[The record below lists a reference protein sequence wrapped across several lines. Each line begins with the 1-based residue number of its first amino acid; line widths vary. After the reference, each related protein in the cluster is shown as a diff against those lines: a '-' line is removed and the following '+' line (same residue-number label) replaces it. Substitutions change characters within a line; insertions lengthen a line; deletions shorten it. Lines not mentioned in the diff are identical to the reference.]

1 MILLRKNY
9 NATVV
14 SCFVGFISQ
23 AIVIGYVPLLFL
35 TFSKTYNIPLEK
47 ITLLITINF
56 IVQLIVDFLSAKFVD
71 KIGYRT
77 TMVAALTFVV
87 AGLTGL
93 TFIPS
98 IMPSK
103 LLGLLI
109 SVIIYAIGSGLL
121 EVMASPIAISC
132 PVKNKE
138 KAMSMLHSFYC
149 WGYVGV
155 VLLSTVFF
163 HFFGTHNWKILTL
176 LWAIIPLLNAISFT
190 IVPMPEPEESGH
202 GKLSLKELF
211 SNKLFWIFAI
221 MMTASGASE
230 LAVGQWSSAFAEQ
243 GLKVSKTVGDL
254 AGPMAFSFFQ
264 GVSRWFYGKFG
275 DKINLDKFMTF
286 SGVLCVISYLVI
298 ALVKI
303 PLIGMIGCS
312 VCGLSV
318 GIMWPG
324 TYSKASNTMKSAS
337 TALFAML
344 ALAGDLGCTL
354 GPTVAGFVSGAFN
367 GNLHLGI
374 LAAVIFPVILLIGLF
389 LINRLKKKQII

>member
-1 MILLRKNY
+1 
-9 NATVV
+9 
-14 SCFVGFISQ
+14 
-23 AIVIGYVPLLFL
+23 
-35 TFSKTYNIPLEK
+35 
-47 ITLLITINF
+47 
-56 IVQLIVDFLSAKFVD
+56 
-71 KIGYRT
+71 
-77 TMVAALTFVV
+77 MVAALLFIVT
-87 AGLTGL
+87 GLCAL

-98 IMPSK
+98 LLTSK

-109 SVIIYAIGSGLL
+109 SVVIYAIGSGLL

-163 HFFGTHNWKILTL
+163 HFIGTENWKTLTL
-176 LWAIIPLLNAISFT
+176 LWAIIPLLNAISFL
-190 IVPMPEPEESGH
+190 IVPIPEPESNSH
-202 GKLSLKELF
+202 SKLSLKELF

-230 LAVGQWSSAFAEQ
+230 LAISQWSSAFAEK
-243 GLKVSKTVGDL
+243 GLNVSKTVGDL

-264 GVSRWFYGKFG
+264 GIARWFYGKFG

-286 SGVLCVISYLVI
+286 SGVLCVISYLII
-298 ALVKI
+298 ALVKV

-324 TYSKASNTMKSAS
+324 TYSKASSTMQSAS

-344 ALAGDLGCTL
+344 ALSGDLGCTL
-354 GPTVAGFVSGAFN
+354 GPTVAGFVSGVLGDNF
-367 GNLHLGI
+367 HLGI
-374 LAAVIFPVILLIGLF
+374 LAATIFPVMLLTGLF
-389 LINRLKKKQII
+389 LVNKYDKKQNT

>member
-1 MILLRKNY
+1 
-9 NATVV
+9 
-14 SCFVGFISQ
+14 
-23 AIVIGYVPLLFL
+23 
-35 TFSKTYNIPLEK
+35 
-47 ITLLITINF
+47 
-56 IVQLIVDFLSAKFVD
+56 
-71 KIGYRT
+71 
-77 TMVAALTFVV
+77 MVAALTFVV

-303 PLIGMIGCS
+303 PLLGMIGCS

-367 GNLHLGI
+367 DNLHLGI
-374 LAAVIFPVILLIGLF
+374 LAAIIFPILLLIGLYCV
-389 LINRLKKKQII
+389 NKQNKKNA